1 MRLIS
6 NLTLRRMTQAAYKK
20 GLEVGDR
27 CGYQRRKTE
36 EGKPVIMQGYDMDK
50 DLQEILSKNNW

>member
-6 NLTLRRMTQAAYKK
+6 NLTLRRMIEAAYQK
-20 GLEVGDR
+20 GLKVGDR
-27 CGYQRRKTE
+27 CGYQRRKLD
-36 EGKPVIMQGYDMDK
+36 EGKPVIMQGYNMDK